1 MRRVAAALLLA
12 FVALAS
18 FSSGRASAIQNCVSG
33 IPCWFETAP
42 PTYVQLGAYS
52 AFKVP
57 YSNVLNTASVGIVFT
72 IIRNSTYQM
81 VEISTSTLQLAGGA
95 NGTAYMIAFG
105 LAPGAYSATF
115 FADTTSGGQISNSE
129 TASFTQ

>member
-1 MRRVAAALLLA
+1 MRRVAAAFLLA
-12 FVALAS
+12 FVALTT
-18 FSSGRASAIQNCVSG
+18 FSSGRASAIQNCPSG

-57 YSNVLNTASVGIVFT
+57 YGNVLNIASVGIVFMVV
-72 IIRNSTYQM
+72 RNSTYQT
-81 VEISTSTLQLAGGA
+81 VEISTSTLQLGGGA
-95 NGTAYMIAFG
+95 NGTAYTIAFG
-105 LAPGAYSATF
+105 LEPGTYSATF
-115 FADTTSGGQISNSE
+115 FAYDTSAGQISNSE